1 MGWVPLLCVD
11 LVGGEGLGL
20 ADFFEPAGRGVQHAS
35 LRAANRRAVLTTITF
50 SPGISNAEVSR
61 RTGLAPQTASA
72 IVTELEDDGL
82 VTRGDVLRGRRGQ
95 PATPLYLDY
104 AGAYGIGCEISWR
117 HIDITL
123 INLGSEDLG
132 RYRRDFAYPDAA
144 GIVAEAAKAIAGLIA
159 RLSPAQQQRVAGIG
173 LATPSNLGSLIGNV
187 EPPLEQLAAWRD
199 LDLRAALEAATGLPT
214 TWFNDGNCTC
224 FAQMVMSPPPRP
236 ANLVHL
242 FVSTY
247 LGAGITAEHTLW
259 EGPTGNS
266 ANLGSMLVNGH
277 DGHRALGHD
286 VASTSALGRRLAAAG
301 IALPPGNPADWP
313 WADWEEQVAPWIAAS
328 GRALAEI
335 IFNTG
340 AVLEIDH
347 AIIDSLAPQPIVD
360 RLVAATEGALS
371 ELVAIGIRR
380 PRLVAGTL
388 GARATPL
395 GAAQLTMFRKHFSRD
410 LSDMLAAE

>member
-1 MGWVPLLCVD
+1 M
-11 LVGGEGLGL
+11 

-82 VTRGDVLRGRRGQ
+82 ITRGDVLRGRRGQ

-104 AGAYGIGCEISWR
+104 GGAYGIGCEISWR

-123 INLGSEDLG
+123 INLGSEELG
-132 RYRRDFAYPDAA
+132 RYRRDFVHPDATT
-144 GIVAEAAKAIAGLIA
+144 IIAEAAEAIAGLVA
-159 RLSPAQQQRVAGIG
+159 KLSPAQQQRLAGIG
-173 LATPSNLGSLIGNV
+173 LATPSNLGSLIGNIDA
-187 EPPLEQLAAWRD
+187 PADQLAAWRD
-199 LDLRAALEAATGLPT
+199 LDLRPALEAATGLPT
-214 TWFNDGNCTC
+214 TWFNDGNCAC
-224 FAQMVMSPPPRP
+224 FAEMVMSPPPRP

-277 DGHRALGHD
+277 DGHRSFAHD
-286 VASTSALGRRLAAAG
+286 IASTTALGRRLAEAG
-301 IALPPGNPADWP
+301 IELPAGNPADWP
-313 WADWEEQVAPWIAAS
+313 WADWEAHISPWIEAS
-328 GRALAEI
+328 GGALAEI
-335 IFNTG
+335 IVNTG

-347 AIIDSLAPQPIVD
+347 AIIDSTAPQPIID
-360 RLVAATEGALS
+360 RLVIATDGALGK
-371 ELVAIGIRR
+371 LVATSTRR

-410 LSDMLAAE
+410 LSDMLAAGGTD

>member
-1 MGWVPLLCVD
+1 M
-11 LVGGEGLGL
+11 

-104 AGAYGIGCEISWR
+104 GGAYGIGCEISWR

-132 RYRRDFAYPDAA
+132 RYRRDFAYPDATS
-144 GIVAEAAKAIAGLIA
+144 IVAEAAEAIAGLIA

-173 LATPSNLGSLIGNV
+173 LATPSNLGKLIGNV
-187 EPPLEQLAAWRD
+187 DAPADQLQAWRE
-199 LDLRAALEAATGLPT
+199 LDLRAALEAATGLPA
-214 TWFNDGNCTC
+214 TWFNDGNCAC
-224 FAQMVMSPPPRP
+224 FAEMVMSPPPRP

-277 DGHRALGHD
+277 DGHRSFGHEI
-286 VASTSALGRRLAAAG
+286 ASTSALGRRLAEAG
-301 IALPPGNPADWP
+301 IELPVGNPAEWP
-313 WADWEEQVAPWIAAS
+313 WADWEMHVAAWVEAS
-328 GRALAEI
+328 GSALAEI
-335 IFNTG
+335 IVNTG

-347 AIIDSLAPQPIVD
+347 AIIDSTAPQPIIE
-360 RLVAATEGALS
+360 RLAAATEQALT
-371 ELVAIGIRR
+371 ELVVIGAKR
-380 PRLVAGTL
+380 PKLVAGTL

>member
-1 MGWVPLLCVD
+1 M
-11 LVGGEGLGL
+11 

-82 VTRGDVLRGRRGQ
+82 ITRGDVLRGRRGQ

-104 AGAYGIGCEISWR
+104 GGAYGIGCEISWR

-132 RYRRDFAYPDAA
+132 RYRRDFAYPDATS
-144 GIVAEAAKAIAGLIA
+144 IIAEAAEAIAGLIG
-159 RLSPAQQQRVAGIG
+159 RLTPAQQQRVAGIG
-173 LATPSNLGSLIGNV
+173 LATPSNLGGLIGKI
-187 EPPLEQLAAWRD
+187 EPPTDQLEAWRE
-199 LDLRAALEAATGLPT
+199 LDLRTALEAATGLAT
-214 TWFNDGNCTC
+214 TWFNDGNCAC
-224 FAQMVMSPPPRP
+224 FAEMVMSPPPRP

-277 DGHRALGHD
+277 DGYRSFGHD
-286 VASTSALGRRLAAAG
+286 IASTMALGRRLAEAG
-301 IALPPGNPADWP
+301 IELPVDNPSQWP
-313 WADWEEQVAPWIAAS
+313 WADWEAHVAAWIGAS
-328 GRALAEI
+328 GSALAEI
-335 IFNTG
+335 IVNTG

-347 AIIDSLAPQPIVD
+347 AIIDSTAPQPIIE
-360 RLVAATEGALS
+360 RLVAATEQALS
-371 ELVAIGIRR
+371 ELVAIGAPR

-410 LSDMLAAE
+410 LSDMLAAGGAD

>member
-1 MGWVPLLCVD
+1 M
-11 LVGGEGLGL
+11 

-132 RYRRDFAYPDAA
+132 HYRRDFAYPDAA
-144 GIVAEAAKAIAGLIA
+144 TIVAEAGEAIASLIA
-159 RLSPAQQQRVAGIG
+159 RLDPAQQQRVAGIG
-173 LATPSNLGSLIGNV
+173 LATPTNLGSLIANL
-187 EPPLEQLAAWRD
+187 EPPANQLEAWRE
-199 LDLRAALEAATGLPT
+199 LDLRGALETTTGLPT
-214 TWFNDGNCTC
+214 TWFNDGNCAC
-224 FAQMVMSPPPRP
+224 FAEMVMSPPPRP

-266 ANLGSMLVNGH
+266 ADLGSMLVNGD
-277 DGHRALGHD
+277 DGQRSFGHD
-286 VASTSALGRRLAAAG
+286 IASISALRRRLAAAN
-301 IALPPGNPADWP
+301 IDLPVGNPASWP
-313 WADWEEQVAPWIAAS
+313 WADWEPHIRPWLEAS

-335 IFNTG
+335 IVNTG

-347 AIIDSLAPQPIVD
+347 AVVDGIAPQPIID
-360 RLVAATEGALS
+360 RLVETTDAALG
-371 ELVAIGIRR
+371 ELVVAGARH

>member
-1 MGWVPLLCVD
+1 M
-11 LVGGEGLGL
+11 
-20 ADFFEPAGRGVQHAS
+20 ADFFEPAERGVQHAS

-82 VTRGDVLRGRRGQ
+82 ITRGDVLRGRRGQ

-104 AGAYGIGCEISWR
+104 GGAYGIGCEISWR

-132 RYRRDFAYPDAA
+132 HYRRDFAYPDANA
-144 GIVAEAAKAIAGLIA
+144 IVGEAADAIAGLIA
-159 RLSPAQQQRVAGIG
+159 RLSPEQQQRVAGIG
-173 LATPSNLGSLIGNV
+173 LATPSNLGNLIGNV
-187 EPPLEQLAAWRD
+187 APPDEQLTAWRE
-199 LDLRAALEAATGLPT
+199 LDLRTELEAATGLAT
-214 TWFNDGNCTC
+214 TWFNDGNCAC
-224 FAQMVMSPPPRP
+224 FAEMVMSPPPRP
-236 ANLVHL
+236 PNLVHL
-242 FVSTY
+242 FVSTF
-247 LGAGITAEHTLW
+247 LGAGITAEHSLW

-266 ANLGSMLVNGH
+266 GNLGSMLVNGH
-277 DGHRALGHD
+277 DGHRKFGHD
-286 VASTSALGRRLAAAG
+286 IASTTALGRRLAEAG
-301 IALPPGNPADWP
+301 IELPVGNPADWP
-313 WADWEEQVAPWIAAS
+313 WAEWEEHVALWVEAS
-328 GRALAEI
+328 GNAMAEI

-347 AIIDSLAPQPIVD
+347 AIIDSTAPQPIVE
-360 RLVAATEGALS
+360 RLVVATDTALND
-371 ELVAIGIRR
+371 LVAVGYKR

-395 GAAQLTMFRKHFSRD
+395 GAAQLTMFRRHFSRD
-410 LSDMLAAE
+410 LGDMLAAGAA

>member
-1 MGWVPLLCVD
+1 M
-11 LVGGEGLGL
+11 

-82 VTRGDVLRGRRGQ
+82 ITRGDVLRGRRGQ

-104 AGAYGIGCEISWR
+104 GGAYGIGCEISWR

-132 RYRRDFAYPDAA
+132 RYRRDFAHPDATT
-144 GIVAEAAKAIAGLIA
+144 IIAEAAEAIAGLIA
-159 RLSPAQQQRVAGIG
+159 KLSPAQQQRVAGIG

-187 EPPLEQLAAWRD
+187 DAPADQLAAWRD
-199 LDLRAALEAATGLPT
+199 LDLRPALEAATGLAT
-214 TWFNDGNCTC
+214 TWFNDGNCAC
-224 FAQMVMSPPPRP
+224 FAEMVMSPPPRP

-277 DGHRALGHD
+277 DGHRSFGHD
-286 VASTSALGRRLAAAG
+286 IASTTALGRRLAEAG
-301 IALPPGNPADWP
+301 IELPVGNPSDWP
-313 WADWEEQVAPWIAAS
+313 WADWEAHLAPWIEAS
-328 GRALAEI
+328 GGALAEI
-335 IFNTG
+335 IVNTG

-347 AIIDSLAPQPIVD
+347 AIIDSTAPQPIIE
-360 RLVAATEGALS
+360 RLVAATDAALGD
-371 ELVAIGIRR
+371 LVAVDTKR

-410 LSDMLAAE
+410 LSDMLAAGGAD

>member
-1 MGWVPLLCVD
+1 LLGVNLAC
-11 LVGGEGLGL
+11 GEGLGL

-104 AGAYGIGCEISWR
+104 GGAYGIGCEISWR
-117 HIDITL
+117 HIDIKL

-132 RYRRDFAYPDAA
+132 HYRRDFAYPDAA
-144 GIVAEAAKAIAGLIA
+144 GIVAEAAEAIAGLIA
-159 RLSPAQQQRVAGIG
+159 RLDPAQQQRVAGIG
-173 LATPSNLGSLIGNV
+173 LATPSNFGSLIGNV
-187 EPPLEQLAAWRD
+187 SPPAEQLQAWRE
-199 LDLRAALEAATGLPT
+199 LDLRAALEAATGLAT
-214 TWFNDGNCTC
+214 TWFNDGNCAC
-224 FAQMVMSPPPRP
+224 FAEMVMSPPPRP

-277 DGHRALGHD
+277 DGHRSFGHD
-286 VASTSALGRRLAAAG
+286 IASTSALGRRLAQAG
-301 IALPPGNPADWP
+301 IALPLGDHPANWP
-313 WADWEEQVAPWIAAS
+313 WSDWEAHIAPWVEAS
-328 GRALAEI
+328 GSALAEI
-335 IFNTG
+335 IVNTG

-347 AIIDSLAPQPIVD
+347 AIVDSIAPQSIID
-360 RLVAATEGALS
+360 RLVAATERALG
-371 ELVAIGIRR
+371 ELVVIGARR

-410 LSDMLAAE
+410 LSDMLAAGGGE

>member
-1 MGWVPLLCVD
+1 
-11 LVGGEGLGL
+11 L

-104 AGAYGIGCEISWR
+104 GGAYGIGCEISWR
-117 HIDITL
+117 HIDIKL

-132 RYRRDFAYPDAA
+132 HYRRDFAYPDAA
-144 GIVAEAAKAIAGLIA
+144 GIVAEAAEAIAGLIA
-159 RLSPAQQQRVAGIG
+159 RIDPAQQQRVAGIG
-173 LATPSNLGSLIGNV
+173 LATPSNFGSLIGNV
-187 EPPLEQLAAWRD
+187 SPPAEQLQAWRE
-199 LDLRAALEAATGLPT
+199 LDLRAALEAATGLAT
-214 TWFNDGNCTC
+214 TWFNDGNCAC
-224 FAQMVMSPPPRP
+224 FAEMVMSPPPRP

-277 DGHRALGHD
+277 DGHRSFGHD
-286 VASTSALGRRLAAAG
+286 IASTSALGRRLAQAG
-301 IALPPGNPADWP
+301 IALPLGDHPANWP
-313 WADWEEQVAPWIAAS
+313 WSDWEAHIAPWVEAS
-328 GRALAEI
+328 GSALAEI
-335 IFNTG
+335 IVNTG

-347 AIIDSLAPQPIVD
+347 AIVDSIAPQSIID
-360 RLVAATEGALS
+360 RLVAATERALG
-371 ELVAIGIRR
+371 ELVVIGARR

-410 LSDMLAAE
+410 LSDMLAAGGGE

>member
-1 MGWVPLLCVD
+1 MLGVNLAC
-11 LVGGEGLGL
+11 GEGLGL

-104 AGAYGIGCEISWR
+104 GGAYGIGCEISWR
-117 HIDITL
+117 HIDIKL

-132 RYRRDFAYPDAA
+132 HYRRDFAYPDAA
-144 GIVAEAAKAIAGLIA
+144 GIVAEAAEAIAGLIA
-159 RLSPAQQQRVAGIG
+159 RLDPAQQQRVAGIG
-173 LATPSNLGSLIGNV
+173 LATPSNFGSLIGNV
-187 EPPLEQLAAWRD
+187 SPPAEQLQAWRE
-199 LDLRAALEAATGLPT
+199 LDLRAALEAATGLAT
-214 TWFNDGNCTC
+214 TWFNDGNCAC
-224 FAQMVMSPPPRP
+224 FAEMVMSPPPRP

-277 DGHRALGHD
+277 DGHRSFGHD
-286 VASTSALGRRLAAAG
+286 IASTSALGRRLAHAG
-301 IALPPGNPADWP
+301 ITLPLGDHPANWP
-313 WADWEEQVAPWIAAS
+313 WGDWEAHIAPWVEAS
-328 GRALAEI
+328 GSALAEI
-335 IFNTG
+335 IVNTG

-347 AIIDSLAPQPIVD
+347 AIVDSIAPQSIID
-360 RLVAATEGALS
+360 RLVAATERALG
-371 ELVAIGIRR
+371 ELVVIGARR

-388 GARATPL
+388 GTRATPL

-410 LSDMLAAE
+410 LSDMLAAGGGE

>member
-1 MGWVPLLCVD
+1 M
-11 LVGGEGLGL
+11 

-82 VTRGDVLRGRRGQ
+82 ITRGDVLRGRRGQ

-132 RYRRDFAYPDAA
+132 HYRRDFAYPDATS
-144 GIVAEAAKAIAGLIA
+144 IVAEAAEAIAGLVA

-187 EPPLEQLAAWRD
+187 DAPADQLQAWGEV
-199 LDLRAALEAATGLPT
+199 DLRATLEAATGLAT
-214 TWFNDGNCTC
+214 TWFNDGNCAC
-224 FAQMVMSPPPRP
+224 FAEMVMSPPPRP

-277 DGHRALGHD
+277 DGHRSFGHD
-286 VASTSALGRRLAAAG
+286 IASTTALGRRLAKAG
-301 IALPPGNPADWP
+301 IELPAGNPSDWP
-313 WADWEEQVAPWIAAS
+313 WADWEAHIAPWVEAS
-328 GRALAEI
+328 GSALAEI
-335 IFNTG
+335 IVNTG

-347 AIIDSLAPQPIVD
+347 AIIDSTAPQPVIE
-360 RLVAATEGALS
+360 RLVAATEQALA
-371 ELVAIGIRR
+371 ELVVIGVRR

-410 LSDMLAAE
+410 LSDMLAAGGGD

>member
-1 MGWVPLLCVD
+1 
-11 LVGGEGLGL
+11 L

-82 VTRGDVLRGRRGQ
+82 ITRGDVLRGRRGQ

-104 AGAYGIGCEISWR
+104 AGAYGIGCEISWH

-132 RYRRDFAYPDAA
+132 RYRRDFAYPDATTV
-144 GIVAEAAKAIAGLIA
+144 IAEAAEAIAGLVA
-159 RLSPAQQQRVAGIG
+159 RLSPAQQQRVAGVG

-187 EPPLEQLAAWRD
+187 DPPADQLEAWRD
-199 LDLRAALEAATGLPT
+199 LDLRAALEAATGLAT
-214 TWFNDGNCTC
+214 TWFNDGNCAC
-224 FAQMVMSPPPRP
+224 FAEMVMSQPPRP

-277 DGHRALGHD
+277 DGHRSFGHD
-286 VASTSALGRRLAAAG
+286 IASTTALGRRLAKAG
-301 IALPPGNPADWP
+301 IELPVGNPSDWP
-313 WADWEEQVAPWIAAS
+313 WADWEAHIAPWVEAS
-328 GRALAEI
+328 GSALAEI
-335 IFNTG
+335 IVNTG

-347 AIIDSLAPQPIVD
+347 AIIDSTAPQPIIE
-360 RLVAATEGALS
+360 RLVAATEQSLA
-371 ELVAIGIRR
+371 ELVVIGARR

-395 GAAQLTMFRKHFSRD
+395 GAAQLTMFRRHFSRD
-410 LSDMLAAE
+410 LSDMLAAEAGD

>member
-1 MGWVPLLCVD
+1 LGC
-11 LVGGEGLGL
+11 GEGLEL

-104 AGAYGIGCEISWR
+104 GGAYGIGCEISWR

-132 RYRRDFAYPDAA
+132 RYRRDFAYPDATS
-144 GIVAEAAKAIAGLIA
+144 IVAEAAEAIAGLIA

-173 LATPSNLGSLIGNV
+173 LATPSNLGKLIGNV
-187 EPPLEQLAAWRD
+187 DAPADQLQAWRE
-199 LDLRAALEAATGLPT
+199 LDLRAALEAATGLPA
-214 TWFNDGNCTC
+214 TWFNDGNCAC
-224 FAQMVMSPPPRP
+224 FAEMVMSPPPRP

-277 DGHRALGHD
+277 DGHRSFGHEI
-286 VASTSALGRRLAAAG
+286 ASTSALGRRLAEAG
-301 IALPPGNPADWP
+301 IELPLTDPKEWP
-313 WADWEEQVAPWIAAS
+313 WADWEQHVTPWIDAS
-328 GRALAEI
+328 GSALAEI
-335 IFNTG
+335 IVNTG

-347 AIIDSLAPQPIVD
+347 AIIDSTAPQPIIE
-360 RLVAATEGALS
+360 RLVQATETALA
-371 ELVAIGIRR
+371 ELVVIGARR
-380 PRLVAGTL
+380 ARLVAGTL

-410 LSDMLAAE
+410 LSDMLAAEGGD

>member
-1 MGWVPLLCVD
+1 M
-11 LVGGEGLGL
+11 GL

-104 AGAYGIGCEISWR
+104 GGAYGIGCEISWR
-117 HIDITL
+117 HIDIKL

-132 RYRRDFAYPDAA
+132 HYRRDFAYPDAA
-144 GIVAEAAKAIAGLIA
+144 GIVAEAAEAIAGLIA
-159 RLSPAQQQRVAGIG
+159 RLDPAQQQRVAGIG
-173 LATPSNLGSLIGNV
+173 LATPSNFGSLIGNV
-187 EPPLEQLAAWRD
+187 SPPAEQLQAWRE
-199 LDLRAALEAATGLPT
+199 LDLRAALEAVTGLAT
-214 TWFNDGNCTC
+214 TWFNDGNCAC
-224 FAQMVMSPPPRP
+224 FAEMVMSPPPRP

-277 DGHRALGHD
+277 DGHRSFGHD
-286 VASTSALGRRLAAAG
+286 IASTSALGRRLAQAG
-301 IALPPGNPADWP
+301 ITLPLGDHPANWP
-313 WADWEEQVAPWIAAS
+313 WSDWEAHIAPWVEAS
-328 GRALAEI
+328 GSALAEI
-335 IFNTG
+335 IVNTG

-347 AIIDSLAPQPIVD
+347 AIVDSIAPQSIID
-360 RLVAATEGALS
+360 RLVAATERALG
-371 ELVAIGIRR
+371 ELVVIGARR

-410 LSDMLAAE
+410 LSDMLAAGGGE

>member
-1 MGWVPLLCVD
+1 LGC
-11 LVGGEGLGL
+11 GEGLEL

-82 VTRGDVLRGRRGQ
+82 ITRGDVLRGRRGQ

-104 AGAYGIGCEISWR
+104 GGAYGIGCEISWR

-132 RYRRDFAYPDAA
+132 RYRRDFAHPDATT
-144 GIVAEAAKAIAGLIA
+144 IIAEAAEAIAGLIA
-159 RLSPAQQQRVAGIG
+159 KLSPAQQQRVAGIG

-187 EPPLEQLAAWRD
+187 DAPADQLAAWRD
-199 LDLRAALEAATGLPT
+199 LDLRPALEAATGLAT
-214 TWFNDGNCTC
+214 TWFNDGNCAC
-224 FAQMVMSPPPRP
+224 FAEMVMSPPPRP

-277 DGHRALGHD
+277 DGHRSFGHD
-286 VASTSALGRRLAAAG
+286 IASTTALGRRLAEAG
-301 IALPPGNPADWP
+301 IELPVGNPSDWP
-313 WADWEEQVAPWIAAS
+313 WADWEAHLAPWIEAS
-328 GRALAEI
+328 GGALAEI
-335 IFNTG
+335 IVNTG

-347 AIIDSLAPQPIVD
+347 AIIDSTAPQPIIE
-360 RLVAATEGALS
+360 RLVAATDAALGD
-371 ELVAIGIRR
+371 LVAVDTKR

-410 LSDMLAAE
+410 LSDMLAAGGAD

>member
-1 MGWVPLLCVD
+1 M
-11 LVGGEGLGL
+11 
-20 ADFFEPAGRGVQHAS
+20 QHAS

-104 AGAYGIGCEISWR
+104 GGAYGIGCEVSWR
-117 HIDITL
+117 HIDIKL

-132 RYRRDFAYPDAA
+132 HYRRDFAYPDAA
-144 GIVAEAAKAIAGLIA
+144 GIVAEAAEAIAGLIA
-159 RLSPAQQQRVAGIG
+159 RLDPAQQQRVAGIG
-173 LATPSNLGSLIGNV
+173 LATPSNFGSLIGNV
-187 EPPLEQLAAWRD
+187 SPPAEQLQAWRE
-199 LDLRAALEAATGLPT
+199 LDLRAALEAATGLAT
-214 TWFNDGNCTC
+214 TWFNDGNCAC
-224 FAQMVMSPPPRP
+224 FAEMVMSPPPRP

-277 DGHRALGHD
+277 DGHRSFGHD
-286 VASTSALGRRLAAAG
+286 IASTSALGRRLAQAG
-301 IALPPGNPADWP
+301 ITLPLGDHPANWP
-313 WADWEEQVAPWIAAS
+313 WSDWEAHIAPWVEAS
-328 GRALAEI
+328 GSALAEI
-335 IFNTG
+335 IVNTG

-347 AIIDSLAPQPIVD
+347 AIVDSIAPQSIID
-360 RLVAATEGALS
+360 RLVAATERALG
-371 ELVAIGIRR
+371 ELVVIGARR

-410 LSDMLAAE
+410 LSDMLAAGGGE

>member
-1 MGWVPLLCVD
+1 LLGVNLAC
-11 LVGGEGLGL
+11 GEGLGL

-104 AGAYGIGCEISWR
+104 GGAYGIGCEISWR
-117 HIDITL
+117 HIDIKL

-132 RYRRDFAYPDAA
+132 HYRRDFAYPDAA
-144 GIVAEAAKAIAGLIA
+144 GIVAEAAEAIAGLIA
-159 RLSPAQQQRVAGIG
+159 RLDPAQQQRVAGIG
-173 LATPSNLGSLIGNV
+173 LATPSNFGSLIGNV
-187 EPPLEQLAAWRD
+187 SPPAEQLQAWRE
-199 LDLRAALEAATGLPT
+199 LDLRAALEAATGLAT
-214 TWFNDGNCTC
+214 TWFNDGNCAC
-224 FAQMVMSPPPRP
+224 FAEMVMSPPPRP

-277 DGHRALGHD
+277 DGHRSFGHD
-286 VASTSALGRRLAAAG
+286 IASTSALGRRLAQAG
-301 IALPPGNPADWP
+301 ITLPLGDHPANWP
-313 WADWEEQVAPWIAAS
+313 WSDWETHIAPWVEAS
-328 GRALAEI
+328 GSALAEI
-335 IFNTG
+335 IVNTG

-347 AIIDSLAPQPIVD
+347 AIVDSIAPQSIID
-360 RLVAATEGALS
+360 RLVAATERALG
-371 ELVAIGIRR
+371 ELVVIGARR

-410 LSDMLAAE
+410 LSDMLAAGGGE

>member
-1 MGWVPLLCVD
+1 LLGVNLAC
-11 LVGGEGLGL
+11 GEGLGL

-104 AGAYGIGCEISWR
+104 GGAYGIGCEISWR
-117 HIDITL
+117 HIDIKL

-132 RYRRDFAYPDAA
+132 HYRRDFAYPDAA
-144 GIVAEAAKAIAGLIA
+144 GIVAEAAEAIAGLIA
-159 RLSPAQQQRVAGIG
+159 RIDPAQQQRVAGIG
-173 LATPSNLGSLIGNV
+173 LATPSNFGSLIGNV
-187 EPPLEQLAAWRD
+187 SPPAEQLQAWRE
-199 LDLRAALEAATGLPT
+199 LDLRAALEAATGLAT
-214 TWFNDGNCTC
+214 TWFNDGNCAC
-224 FAQMVMSPPPRP
+224 FAEMVMSPPPRP

-277 DGHRALGHD
+277 DGHRSFGHD
-286 VASTSALGRRLAAAG
+286 IASTSALGRRLAQAG
-301 IALPPGNPADWP
+301 IALPLGDHPANWP
-313 WADWEEQVAPWIAAS
+313 WSDWEAHIAPWVEAS
-328 GRALAEI
+328 GSALAEI
-335 IFNTG
+335 IVNTG

-347 AIIDSLAPQPIVD
+347 AIVDSIAPQSIID
-360 RLVAATEGALS
+360 RLVAATERALG
-371 ELVAIGIRR
+371 ELVVIGARR
-380 PRLVAGTL
+380 PRLIAGTL

-410 LSDMLAAE
+410 LSDMLAAGGGE